1 MTTGHEPPSPG
12 EEPVTAED
20 VELAERRAAQA
31 REGAAHA
38 GLSAARSLEESARRH
53 EQVAQVEERGVEQGV
68 AGTDVPRESVTRH
81 QQAAD
86 EDRALAEQ
94 KRRESEANRD
104 AT

>member
-1 MTTGHEPPSPG
+1 MAAAHQPPSPG

-20 VELAERRAAQA
+20 VALAERRAAQA

-38 GLSAARSLEESARRH
+38 GLSAAHSLEESARLH
-53 EQVAQVEERGVEQGV
+53 EQVAQVEQRGVEQGV
-68 AGTDVPRESVTRH
+68 AGPDVPRKSVTRH

-94 KRRESEANRD
+94 KRRESEANLD